1 MRNSL
6 DRIEARLEAFI
17 ESSLYF
23 LPVDQKQAALAHQ
36 LVAAI
41 EHAMVQG
48 ADGGLIIPN
57 QFTVKLNP
65 LSLSIWES
73 RPGLIDSLT
82 RILHD
87 SAREAGLM
95 FLSPPS
101 LRLEADQSLAQDR
114 FVIHTATHSPSM
126 GETGVVPV
134 IEEKPVL
141 EPQILQAFVILNGS
155 ATIPLNLAVINIGR
169 RTDNQITIDDP
180 RVSRTH
186 AQLRAV
192 RGHYVLFDLNSTGG
206 TFVNATRISQQV
218 LKPGD
223 VISLAGV
230 PMIYGEE
237 NNNSANPQHDF
248 KTGRLGTQSEPPTH

>member
-1 MRNSL
+1 MRNNL

-23 LPVDQKQAALAHQ
+23 LPVDQKQVALAHQ

-41 EHAMVQG
+41 EHAIVQG

-87 SAREAGLM
+87 SAKEAGLT
-95 FLSPPS
+95 FLSTPN
-101 LRLEADQSLAQDR
+101 LQLEADHTLAQDH
-114 FVIHTATHSPSM
+114 FEIFATTRSHAVE
-126 GETGVVPV
+126 ETGVVPV
-134 IEEKPVL
+134 MDGRNSQDR
-141 EPQILQAFVILNGS
+141 QIPQAFVILNGTT
-155 ATIPLNLAVINIGR
+155 TIPLSLAVINIGR
-169 RTDNQITIDDP
+169 RSDNQITIDDP

-192 RGHYVLFDLNSTGG
+192 RGRYVLFDLNSTGG
-206 TFVNATRISQQV
+206 TFVNATRITQQV
-218 LKPGD
+218 LNPGD
-223 VISLAGV
+223 VISIAGV

-237 NNNSANPQHDF
+237 NNSSAGTQHDF
-248 KTGRLGTQSEPPTH
+248 KTGRLGPQIEPPTH

>member
-1 MRNSL
+1 MRTSL

-23 LPVDQKQAALAHQ
+23 LPVEQKQVALAHQ
-36 LVAAI
+36 LVTAI
-41 EHAMVQG
+41 EHALVQG
-48 ADGGLIIPN
+48 ADGGLVIPN

-65 LSLSIWES
+65 FNLSIWES

-82 RILHD
+82 QVLHD
-87 SAREAGLM
+87 SAREAGLT
-95 FLSPPS
+95 FPAAPTLQ
-101 LRLEADQSLAQDR
+101 LEADSLLALDH
-114 FVIHTATHSPSM
+114 FEIFTAIRSHSVE
-126 GETGVVPV
+126 ETGVVPV
-134 IEEKPVL
+134 LEERPNTDRQF
-141 EPQILQAFVILNGS
+141 PQAFLILNGS
-155 ATIPLNLAVINIGR
+155 TTIPLTQAVINMGR
-169 RTDNQITIDDP
+169 RSDNQITIDDP

-206 TFVNATRISQQV
+206 TFINATRISQQI

-237 NNNSANPQHDF
+237 NANIPNPQHDF
-248 KTGRLGTQSEPPTH
+248 KTGRLGPQSEPPSH